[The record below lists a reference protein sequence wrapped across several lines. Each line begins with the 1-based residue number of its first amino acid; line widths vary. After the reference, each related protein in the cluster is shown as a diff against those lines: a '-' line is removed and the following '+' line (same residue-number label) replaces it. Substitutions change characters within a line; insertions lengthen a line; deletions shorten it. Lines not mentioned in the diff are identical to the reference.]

1 MPKNLRFWIA
11 GVIVSGCV
19 LLLGWQRQAST
30 PSSPL
35 VDNSAISI
43 RVRFG
48 MAERQ
53 PRAWDGS
60 LSATGGEILNLR
72 DWHPRPG
79 DKITGKTAWSLAT
92 RQGPIFQRRPTDDE
106 LLVPT
111 APYLLIPG
119 IIIDAQPTA
128 TIHFQ
133 TAQGS
138 FDVRAA
144 NLIASKAEHYL
155 SANATVD
162 LVPSAQMLSETSY
175 QNDFATL
182 SAGKN
187 GELWA
192 GWVGYRN
199 QGDDILVRRFDG
211 TRWAPAIKVN
221 EKPLDVFLVK
231 LGRDR
236 NGSLWAIW
244 SAQENGNFDLYAR
257 RYDGKSW
264 SPAERLTDDPQP
276 DIYHNVATDSNGNL
290 WVVWQAF
297 RNGKSDILAR
307 RFDGQAWS
315 AAEKVSDSPA
325 NDWEPAIAADR
336 NGRVYVAWDTYDKG
350 NYDVRMRSWA
360 NGKWSEPVAIAAT
373 PKFEAHVSLACD
385 KDDRLWAAWNES
397 GFEWGKDTG
406 FLVKREGT
414 RLYQWRSIGMAVLE
428 NGTWRT
434 PGDVNAALP
443 RDLRGYND
451 FPVLQA
457 AADGRIWLF
466 FRHRFLRIADTP
478 SDTPAHRAAWELYA
492 TTWDGGWAPPIQAPF
507 SQGRQDVRAG
517 FAADDRGN
525 LWAAWPMDNR
535 DFEAFLFQRSDVY
548 AARIPQPPRSNGSQT
563 LAARQT
569 PSLMAFPHHGQEE
582 QDLARI
588 RGYTIESGGKTYHIY
603 RGDTHR
609 HTEFSMDGNN
619 DGALEQTYRY
629 AIDAAQLDYLA
640 ETDHNGDGGPDVDY
654 ISWILQ
660 QMCDV
665 MMLPK
670 KFIPIYAYERSLNY
684 PNGHRNILFAKRGI
698 PTLPASN
705 AEKQGTEGA
714 AKLYAYLKKY
724 SGIAIPHTSA
734 TNMGTD
740 WRDNDPAVEPL
751 VEIYQGDRVSAEYEG
766 APKAAYAGNAT
777 SAPGGFR
784 PAGYVWNAWAKGYKL
799 GVQVSSDHLSTHISF
814 ACTIAPD
821 GTRESL
827 LDAMRQR
834 HSYGATD
841 NIVLDYRLKTSDG
854 KEHLQGDIIKASG
867 DYQLMVKVIGTKP
880 IRQIDVIRNNRFV
893 HTREPMQREVN
904 FTFTDNEKPSGARYY
919 YVRVIQVDD
928 QMAWSSPI
936 WIQ

>member
-1 MPKNLRFWIA
+1 MSKNRAFWITA
-11 GVIVSGCV
+11 LAAVGGVF
-19 LLLGWQRQAST
+19 LLGWQRQGAGPQGTPFDSST
-30 PSSPL
+30 
-35 VDNSAISI
+35 VSI

-48 MAERQ
+48 MAEAQ
-53 PRAWDGS
+53 PRSWDGS
-60 LSATGGEILNLR
+60 VSAGGGEILNLR
-72 DWHPRPG
+72 NWHPRPG
-79 DKITGKTAWSLAT
+79 DKINGKTGWSLAT
-92 RQGPIFQRRPTDDE
+92 RKGPIFQRRPWDDE
-106 LLVPT
+106 LVVPP
-111 APYLLIPG
+111 APYLQIPG
-119 IIIDAQPTA
+119 LVIDTQPSA
-128 TIHFQ
+128 TLRFQ
-133 TAQGS
+133 TPQGN
-138 FDVRAA
+138 FEMKAA
-144 NLIASKAEHYL
+144 NVRPGEPTQFLNG
-155 SANATVD
+155 NATVD
-162 LVPSAQMLSETSY
+162 LVPSAQMLSEVDY

-199 QGDDILVRRFDG
+199 RGDDILVRRFDG
-211 TRWAPAIKVN
+211 TRWAPPIKVN
-221 EKPLDVFLVK
+221 EKPSDEFLVK

-257 RYDGKSW
+257 RYDGKAW
-264 SPAERLTDDPQP
+264 SGIERLTDDPQP
-276 DIYHNVATDSNGNL
+276 DVYHSVATDSNGNL
-290 WVVWQAF
+290 WVVWQGF
-297 RNGKSDILAR
+297 RTGKSDIFAR

-315 AAEKVSDSPA
+315 APEKVSDSPA
-325 NDWEPAIAADR
+325 NDWEPAIAADH
-336 NGRVYVAWDTYDKG
+336 NGKVYVAWDTYDKG

-360 NGKWSEPVAIAAT
+360 NGKWSEPTAVAAT
-373 PKFEAHVSLACD
+373 PKYEAHVSLACD
-385 KDDRLWAAWNES
+385 KENRLWAAWNES

-414 RLYQWRSIGMAVLE
+414 RLYQSRWIGMAVLE
-428 NGTWRT
+428 GANWRV
-434 PGDVNAALP
+434 PDDVNEALP
-443 RDLRGYND
+443 RDMRDHND

-457 AADGRIWLF
+457 AGDGRMWLF
-466 FRHRFLRIADTP
+466 FRHRTLRIADTP

-492 TTWDGGWAPPIQAPF
+492 TTWDGGWTPPIQAPF
-507 SQGRQDVRAG
+507 SQGREDVRTG

-535 DFEAFLFQRSDVY
+535 DFEEYLFHRSDVY
-548 AARIPQPPRSNGSQT
+548 AARIPQPPRASAQKALT
-563 LAARQT
+563 ARQVPT
-569 PSLMAFPHHGQEE
+569 LEAFSTHEREG

-588 RGYTIESGGKTYHIY
+588 RGYAIESGGRTYHIY

-619 DGALEQTYRY
+619 DGTLQQTYRY

-640 ETDHNGDGGPDVDY
+640 ETEHNGDGGPDIEYV
-654 ISWILQ
+654 SWLLQ
-660 QMCDV
+660 QMSDV
-665 MMLPK
+665 MMLPN
-670 KFIPIYAYERSLNY
+670 KFTALYAYERSLNY
-684 PNGHRNILFAKRGI
+684 PNGHRNIIFAKRGV
-698 PTLPASN
+698 PTLPASEG
-705 AEKQGTEGA
+705 EKQGSEGA

-724 SGIAIPHTSA
+724 SGIAISHTSA

-751 VEIYQGDRVSAEYEG
+751 VEMYQGDRVSAEYEG
-766 APKAAYAGNAT
+766 APKAAYGGNMA
-777 SAPGGFR
+777 SAPGGFK
-784 PAGYVWNAWAKGYKL
+784 PAGYIWNAWAKGYKL
-799 GVQVSSDHLSTHISF
+799 GVQVASDHLSTHISY

-841 NIVLDYRLKTSDG
+841 NIVLDYRVKTADG
-854 KEHLQGDIIKASG
+854 KEYLQGDIVKASG
-867 DYQLMVKVIGTKP
+867 DFQLTIKVLGTRP
-880 IRQIDVIRNNRFV
+880 IRQIDIIRNDRFV
-893 HTREPMQREVN
+893 HTREPMQRDVN
-904 FTFTDNEKPSGARYY
+904 FTFTDNEKRSGERYY